1 MFFLTIMSFFI
12 FAISG
17 VQLVSG
23 NYLLVGIPALVVSGM
38 VPVLSSILSNR
49 RTPSYNSD
57 DGWDDAAWDDPSWYD
72 DDNRGSCDPGG
83 CGCGCGDS
91 C

>member
-1 MFFLTIMSFFI
+1 VNILFFLSIMSFFI

-23 NYLLVGIPALVVSGM
+23 GYLLVGIPSLVVSGM
-38 VPVLSSILSNR
+38 VPVLSSLLGNR
-49 RTPSYNSD
+49 RTSIYKN
-57 DGWDDAAWDDPSWYD
+57 DGGWEDAAWDDPAYYD
-72 DDNRGSCDPGG
+72 DDNRGACDD
-83 CGCGCGDS
+83 CGCGCDS